1 MISKSFGLLFF
12 LKKQHGDT
20 KVHRP
25 IYLRIT
31 IDGVIKEMSVQ
42 RSWDP
47 AYWYPAT
54 GRAISG
60 KASIRS
66 GPAKQQA
73 HSPTL
78 DADAKALNGYLDT
91 LQAKVHEARH
101 LLLMSGK
108 PVTAD
113 AVRNIVQGRESS
125 GERPHL
131 LLEIFQYHNDQ
142 VKALIGKEYSKG
154 TLTKFTTV
162 LNHTRA
168 FLQWKYKY
176 DDIDIRKLDYEFI
189 TELEFWYKS
198 VQHCDH
204 NTTMKYIACV
214 KKMVIRALR
223 SGWLQHDPFMGF
235 NLALREVEREAL
247 TAEELERMAAKLF
260 VTDRLTQVRDI
271 FLFSCYNGLAYSDVQ
286 KLRRSEI
293 STGIDGGKWIFTRR
307 QKTDTASRIPIL
319 PMAETILLRYA
330 DHPQCR
336 AKDTVLPILSNQK
349 MNAYLK
355 EIADVC
361 GITKRLTFHIA
372 RHTFATT
379 ITLSNGVPIE
389 TVSKMLGHRN
399 LKTTQHYAKIL
410 DRKVSQDMQV
420 LKEKLLVKSITPRTE
435 AQQQTI

>member
-1 MISKSFGLLFF
+1 
-12 LKKQHGDT
+12 
-20 KVHRP
+20 
-25 IYLRIT
+25 
-31 IDGVIKEMSVQ
+31 
-42 RSWDP
+42 
-47 AYWYPAT
+47 
-54 GRAISG
+54 
-60 KASIRS
+60 
-66 GPAKQQA
+66 
-73 HSPTL
+73 
-78 DADAKALNGYLDT
+78 
-91 LQAKVHEARH
+91 
-101 LLLMSGK
+101 MSGK
-108 PVTAD
+108 PVTAE
-113 AVRNIVQGRESS
+113 AVRNIVQGREAS

-131 LLEIFQYHNDQ
+131 LMEIFQYHNDQ

-154 TLTKFTTV
+154 TLTKFSTV
-162 LNHTRA
+162 LNHTRT
-168 FLQWKYKY
+168 FLRWKYKL
-176 DDIDIRKLDYEFI
+176 DDIDIRRLDYEFI

-198 VQHCDH
+198 VQRCDH

-223 SGWLQHDPFMGF
+223 SGWLQRDPFIGF

-260 VTDRLTQVRDI
+260 VADRLTQVRDI
-271 FLFSCYNGLAYSDVQ
+271 FLFSCYTGLAYSDVQ

-293 STGIDGGKWIFTRR
+293 SIGIDGGKWIFTRR
-307 QKTDTASRIPIL
+307 QKTDTASWIPIL

-330 DHPQCR
+330 DHPQCK
-336 AKDTVLPILSNQK
+336 AKDRGLPILSNQK

-355 EIADVC
+355 EIADCC
-361 GITKRLTFHIA
+361 GIIKRLTFHIA

-410 DRKVSQDMQV
+410 DRKVSQDMQA
-420 LKEKLLVKSITPRTE
+420 LKVKLLVKSTTPRIE